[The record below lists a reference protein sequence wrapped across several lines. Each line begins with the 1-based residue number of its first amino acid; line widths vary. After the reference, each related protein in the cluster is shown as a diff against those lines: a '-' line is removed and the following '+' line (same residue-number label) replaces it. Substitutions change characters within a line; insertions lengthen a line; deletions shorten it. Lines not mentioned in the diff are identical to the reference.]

1 MEKSFIARQP
11 IVNRDKNLVG
21 YELLFREGKDNAF
34 PNIDPDLAT
43 SKVLTSVYFNS
54 DSYERVLQ
62 DKLGF
67 VNFPYNSVVRLIPSL
82 LPKRKIVVEVL
93 ETCEPTDELL
103 CALKELKGLGYKIAL
118 DDFMPTPAWRRFL
131 PFVDIIKFDIT
142 QVPLDKTAN
151 LIKKLSHKISFVAER
166 VESRED
172 FLKCK
177 EIGFHYFQG
186 YHFAKPELV
195 QQKAISASQLS
206 ILKLCQEVAK
216 EELDIKRLESLFA
229 SDVALSFKLFRY
241 VNSSN
246 LSVEIRSFRQALVY
260 LGADKIRLFV
270 SLIALS
276 ADKSTEPKPIYLMA
290 IQRAYFCSLIA
301 EHLKLGRTDAYL
313 VGLFSLLDAMF
324 KVSFETIF
332 ASIKISPAVQSAI
345 IEREGV
351 LGNMLSL
358 VIAYEK
364 AEWPLITRLNKELEI
379 CPQISSECFTESL
392 NWGKP
397 KSKAKELA

>member
-11 IVNRDKNLVG
+11 ILDSKGSLIG
-21 YELLFREGKDNAF
+21 YELLFREGNDNQF
-34 PNIDPDLAT
+34 PDVDPDLAT

-67 VNFPYNSVVRLIPSL
+67 INFPYNSLVRLIPSL
-82 LPKRKIVVEVL
+82 LPKHKIVVEVL
-93 ETCEPTDELL
+93 ETCEPSDELL

-142 QVPLDKTAN
+142 VVPLNKTAN
-151 LIKKLSHKISFVAER
+151 LIKKLGHRISFVAER

-172 FLKCK
+172 YQKCK

-186 YHFAKPELV
+186 YYFSKPEV
-195 QQKAISASQLS
+195 IQQKAISASQLS

-260 LGADKIRLFV
+260 LGEDKIRLFV

-290 IQRAYFCSLIA
+290 IQRAYFCSLVA
-301 EHLKLGRTDAYL
+301 EHLKIGRTDAYL
-313 VGLFSLLDAMF
+313 VGLFSLLDTMF

-332 ASIKISPAVQSAI
+332 ASIKISPAVSSAI
-345 IEREGV
+345 LERDGV

-358 VIAYEK
+358 VEAYEK
-364 AEWPLITRLNKELEI
+364 AEWPSITRLNKELEV

-397 KSKAKELA
+397 KNKAKNSE

>member
-11 IVNRDKNLVG
+11 ILDSKGSLIG
-21 YELLFREGKDNAF
+21 YELLFREGNDNQF
-34 PNIDPDLAT
+34 PDVDPDLAT

-54 DSYERVLQ
+54 DSCERVLQ

-67 VNFPYNSVVRLIPSL
+67 INFPYNSLVRLIPSL
-82 LPKRKIVVEVL
+82 LPKHKIVVEVL
-93 ETCEPTDELL
+93 EACEPTDELL

-142 QVPLDKTAN
+142 VVPLNKTAN

-172 FLKCK
+172 YLKCK

-186 YHFAKPELV
+186 YYFSKPEV
-195 QQKAISASQLS
+195 IQQKAISASQLS

-216 EELDIKRLESLFA
+216 EELEIKRLESLFA

-260 LGADKIRLFV
+260 LGEDKIRLFV

-276 ADKSTEPKPIYLMA
+276 ADKSNEPKPIYLMA
-290 IQRAYFCSLIA
+290 IQRAYFCSLVA
-301 EHLKLGRTDAYL
+301 EHLKIGRTDAYL
-313 VGLFSLLDAMF
+313 VGLFSLLDTMF

-332 ASIKISPAVQSAI
+332 ASIKISPAVSSAI
-345 IEREGV
+345 LERDGV

-358 VIAYEK
+358 VEAYEK
-364 AEWPLITRLNKELEI
+364 AEWPSITQLNKELEV

-397 KSKAKELA
+397 KSKAKSSE

>member
-1 MEKSFIARQP
+1 MDKSFIARQP
-11 IVNRDKNLVG
+11 ILDRDKNLVG

-103 CALKELKGLGYKIAL
+103 VALKELKGLGYKIAL

-142 QVPLDKTAN
+142 QVPLNKTAN
-151 LIKKLSHKISFVAER
+151 LINKLSHRISFVAER

-186 YHFAKPELV
+186 YHFAKPEV
-195 QQKAISASQLS
+195 IQQKAISASQIS

-260 LGADKIRLFV
+260 LGEDKIRLFV

-290 IQRAYFCSLIA
+290 IQRAYFCSLVA
-301 EHLKLGRTDAYL
+301 EHLKIGRTDAYL
-313 VGLFSLLDAMF
+313 VGLFSLLDTMF
-324 KVSFETIF
+324 KVSFDTIF
-332 ASIKISPAVQSAI
+332 ASIKISPAVSSAI
-345 IEREGV
+345 LERDGV

-358 VIAYEK
+358 VEAYEK
-364 AEWPLITRLNKELEI
+364 AEWSSITRLNRELEV

-397 KSKAKELA
+397 KSKAKNSE

>member
-11 IVNRDKNLVG
+11 ILNRDKNLVG

-82 LPKRKIVVEVL
+82 LPKHKIVVEVL

-142 QVPLDKTAN
+142 QVPLNKTAN

-186 YHFAKPELV
+186 YHFAKPEVV

-216 EELDIKRLESLFA
+216 EELEIKRLESLFA

-260 LGADKIRLFV
+260 LGEDKIRLFV

-276 ADKSTEPKPIYLMA
+276 ADKGTEPKPIYLMA

-332 ASIKISPAVQSAI
+332 ASIKINPAVHSAI

-358 VIAYEK
+358 VEAYEK
-364 AEWPLITRLNKELEI
+364 AEWPEITRLNKELKT

-397 KSKAKELA
+397 KSRVKEKA

>member
-1 MEKSFIARQP
+1 MEKTFIARQP
-11 IVNRDKNLVG
+11 ILDRDKNLIG

-34 PNIDPDLAT
+34 PNIAPDLAT
-43 SKVLTSVYFNS
+43 SKVLSNVYFNS
-54 DSYERVLQ
+54 DSYERLLQ

-67 VNFPYNSVVRLIPSL
+67 VNFPYNSIVRLIPSL

-103 CALKELKGLGYKIAL
+103 AALKELKGLGYKIAL

-142 QVPLDKTAN
+142 QIPLNKTAN

-166 VESRED
+166 VESHED

-177 EIGFHYFQG
+177 DIGFHYFQG
-186 YHFAKPELV
+186 YYFAKPEVV
-195 QQKAISASQLS
+195 QQKSISASQLA

-216 EELDIKRLESLFA
+216 EELEITRLESLFA

-246 LSVEIRSFRQALVY
+246 LSVEIRSFKQALVY

-276 ADKSTEPKPIYLMA
+276 ADKSTDPKPIYLMA
-290 IQRAYFCSLIA
+290 IQRAYFCSLLA
-301 EHLKLGRTDAYL
+301 GHLKLGRTDAYL
-313 VGLFSLLDAMF
+313 IGLFSLLDAMF

-332 ASIKISPAVQSAI
+332 ASIRISPTVHSAI

-351 LGNMLSL
+351 PGNVLNL
-358 VIAYEK
+358 IEAYEK
-364 AEWPLITRLNKELEI
+364 AEWPSITRLNKELKI

-392 NWGKP
+392 SWGKP
-397 KSKAKELA
+397 KS